1 MYWRNKTTHPL
12 NVCKTMSLRQWF
24 LEAVFHLRS
33 TVDKLS
39 LKWQEMNFSRLS
51 RFANIFH
58 NNISIQHIVIIKYT
72 RQSKLNHFQK
82 DVYDFYPIKFYLK
95 RNLCFWFLMMASGW
109 CQVITSQGY
118 GFQKIQSFL
127 TCVYRYM
134 KNPSDTT
141 FQNIKHSLVWKKGLN
156 LHFCI
161 LNELKSIDSVTV
173 QLFAFLYLI

>member
-1 MYWRNKTTHPL
+1 
-12 NVCKTMSLRQWF
+12 
-24 LEAVFHLRS
+24 
-33 TVDKLS
+33 
-39 LKWQEMNFSRLS
+39 MNFSRLS

-58 NNISIQHIVIIKYT
+58 NNISLQHIVIT
-72 RQSKLNHFQK
+72 NSKCIGDVNCHFSTSLFLNHFQK
-82 DVYDFYPIKFYLK
+82 DVHDFYPIKFYLK

-161 LNELKSIDSVTV
+161 LNELKSIDSVPSH
-173 QLFAFLYLI
+173 YLHSYI

>member
-58 NNISIQHIVIIKYT
+58 NNISLQHIVIT
-72 RQSKLNHFQK
+72 NSKCIGDVNCHFSTSLFLNHFQK
-82 DVYDFYPIKFYLK
+82 DVHDFYPIKFYLK

-118 GFQKIQSFL
+118 GFQKIQLF
-127 TCVYRYM
+127 
-134 KNPSDTT
+134 D
-141 FQNIKHSLVWKKGLN
+141 
-156 LHFCI
+156 LHI
-161 LNELKSIDSVTV
+161 QVNEEPI
-173 QLFAFLYLI
+173 